1 MESEIQDWWESSGL
15 HICQHGVCY
24 ESEGRKRPL
33 TSIDKS
39 SSAIDIGIAVRNHYY
54 QKCKRNGS
62 QYKNLPFSLMDLG
75 KFLKNASSSNG
86 CNSWCSVSTEE
97 ALLYSCGCIGLQ
109 PKRSDN
115 FMDHISAKGSENK
128 CRWSVFGKSLK
139 EKISITA
146 SALMECRVRC
156 VRASCGHWI
165 VQSPDVNDL
174 SLLPQ
179 IIKRAVSSAL
189 KFHST
194 GKVAEDF
201 PTNSGSAEAQADTCI
216 ETDSSEALTYND
228 KSIQESSEAMDPT
241 EVQVESAAKVQVEPD
256 AFVPT
261 CTNEK
266 QAKPTILLFGF
277 THRIETNGTDPAYE
291 DLLDEARSYQ
301 NMQDELPGAVRD
313 KARIVRLR
321 QFGFDTYSVS
331 LSNKNNNDDKH
342 HYWGD
347 FCARGFVD
355 ELEKALKDVG
365 KCLPVQICVDCR
377 YHGAAKRSLHCNV
390 IVAWILFY
398 CLQH

>member
-189 KFHST
+189 KFHRT

-201 PTNSGSAEAQADTCI
+201 PTNNGSAEAQADF